1 MTVLQSS
8 QRIQSCEELAE
19 NCQDGDQQAY
29 SELIARYGPRIHG
42 FLHRLVGNAH
52 DAEDLT
58 QDVFVKA
65 YQNIHSFDTQR
76 SFRPWIFTIARRT
89 AANFWRKKRP
99 TVQIENDPPS
109 HATDPRE
116 KAESQDDCERIWKF
130 AHTLKKRYF
139 QVLWLR
145 YREEF
150 SMQEIA
156 EAMEITN
163 INTKVLLHRARSDLA
178 KKLTSAGMLNREHQE
193 SLS

>member
-1 MTVLQSS
+1 VLQSS

>member
-1 MTVLQSS
+1 M
-8 QRIQSCEELAE
+8 
-19 NCQDGDQQAY
+19 
-29 SELIARYGPRIHG
+29 
-42 FLHRLVGNAH
+42 GNAH

-65 YQNIHSFDTQR
+65 YQNIHRFDTQR

-89 AANFWRKKRP
+89 AATFWRKKRP

-109 HATDPRE
+109 HETDPRR

-178 KKLTSAGMLNREHQE
+178 KKLTSAGMLNRERQE
-193 SLS
+193 NLS

>member
-1 MTVLQSS
+1 MLQSS